1 MTIGTMMG
9 MTTGMT
15 TINIFQKFFQNPD
28 FARWIPYSV
37 NVRGRDQTL
46 AIIS

>member
-15 TINIFQKFFQNPD
+15 TINIFRNSFKTPILPD
-28 FARWIPYSV
+28 GIRILSM
-37 NVRGRDQTL
+37 
-46 AIIS
+46 